1 MIIAVI
7 ILALALAVE
16 VIWISLIS
24 LGKLQKQI
32 ESLQSLLVVQSKI
45 NDIFD
50 ASNRKNNEDIKDLVT
65 ELSVMQEKLEGSM
78 DVHDNFVEYVNENY
92 VKKGPKVAKVAK
104 AKKAKRGRPKK
115 S

>member
-7 ILALALAVE
+7 VLSLALAVE

-78 DVHDNFVEYVNENY
+78 NVHDNFVEYVNENY
-92 VKKGPKVAKVAK
+92 VKKGPKVTKVA
-104 AKKAKRGRPKK
+104 KAKRGRPKK
-115 S
+115 SK

>member
-32 ESLQSLLVVQSKI
+32 VNLQDLLVVQSKI
-45 NDIFD
+45 NNIFD

-92 VKKGPKVAKVAK
+92 VRKSSPKVAK

-115 S
+115 SN

>member
-7 ILALALAVE
+7 VLSLALAVE
-16 VIWISLIS
+16 VVWISLIS

-32 ESLQSLLVVQSKI
+32 ESLQNLLVVQSQI

-50 ASNRKNNEDIKDLVT
+50 ASNRKNSEDIKDLVT
-65 ELSVMQEKLEGSM
+65 ELSVVQEKLEGSM
-78 DVHDNFVEYVNENY
+78 DVHDNFVEFVDENY
-92 VKKGPKVAKVAK
+92 VRKGPKKVVAK